1 MKIKKHY
8 LWLAAFVGILSI
20 GGITVEN
27 GKYFEIAK
35 NIELYANVYKEINTF
50 YVDDL
55 DPARTMRIG
64 IDAML
69 KSLDPFTNYISESEI
84 EGYRFATE
92 GKYNGIGAT
101 VQQIGDYPV
110 ITETYENYP
119 AFKAGLKSGDII
131 LSVDGQS
138 AKGKDSDDVY
148 DIMKGAPGTEMEL
161 NIRRPGESKELKIKL
176 KRDEVEVSNVPYQ
189 GMVQDEI
196 GYVVLTTFTREAGSN
211 IQKAVQ
217 DLKSKNP
224 NLKGIILDL
233 RGNGGGL
240 LNEAVD
246 LVNTFVPR
254 GELVVST
261 KGKVADWDRNYKT
274 TGASVDEKLPLAI
287 LIDKGSASASEI
299 VSGALQDLDRGIVL
313 GQRSYGKGLVQ
324 NVKDLG
330 YNAKVKITTAK
341 YYVPS
346 GRCIQGVTYKDGLA
360 VDIPDSLRTA
370 FKTRNGRRVLDGG
383 GILPDIYIDAES
395 KSPVVRSLRDKF
407 YIFDYVTEFTLKNPK
422 IGDIKDFHFT
432 DFEGFMQYLEKRKFE
447 GETESDKQL
456 KELLAKAK
464 KEKYELGTEINALE
478 NKLSIAKKAEIR
490 QYKSDII
497 DLIEKEIASRY
508 YYEKGKIQMGLR
520 NDKEIVE
527 AVKILRDPV
536 KYQKILMSK

>member
-1 MKIKKHY
+1 MRIKKTI
-8 LWLAAFVGILSI
+8 LFSAVFVGLI
-20 GGITVEN
+20 GFAGVNIKD
-27 GKYFEIAK
+27 GKFFEIAK
-35 NIELYANVYKEINTF
+35 NIELFANVYKEINTF

-92 GKYNGIGAT
+92 GKYSGIGAT
-101 VQQIGDYPV
+101 VQKIGDFPV
-110 ITETYENYP
+110 ITELYENCP
-119 AFKAGLKSGDII
+119 AFKAGLKAGDII
-131 LSVDGQS
+131 VSVDGQN
-138 AKGKDSDDVY
+138 AKGREADDVY
-148 DIMKGAPGTEMEL
+148 DIMKGTPGTEMDL
-161 NIRRPGESKELKIKL
+161 LVRRPGESKEIKIKL
-176 KRDEVEVSNVPYQ
+176 KREEVEVSNVPYQ
-189 GMVQDEI
+189 GMVQDDI
-196 GYVVLTTFTREAGSN
+196 GYVVLTTFTRDAGAN

-217 DLKSKNP
+217 DLKTKNP
-224 NLKGIILDL
+224 NMKGIILDL

-274 TGASVDEKLPLAI
+274 TGNPTEEKLPLAI

-299 VSGALQDLDRGIVL
+299 VSGALQDLDRGVVM

-346 GRCIQGVTYKDGLA
+346 GRCIQGVTYKDGVA

-370 FKTRNGRRVLDGG
+370 FKTRNGRKVLDGG

-395 KSPVVRSLRDKF
+395 KSPVVRSLRDQF
-407 YIFDYVTEFTLKNPK
+407 YIFDYVTEYTLKNPK
-422 IGDIKDFHFT
+422 IGEIKDFHFS
-432 DFEGFMQYLEKRKFE
+432 DFENFMQYLEKRNFE
-447 GETESDKQL
+447 GETETDKQI
-456 KELLAKAK
+456 KELIAKAK
-464 KEKYELGTEINALE
+464 KEKYDLGGEIKSLE
-478 NKLSIAKKAEIR
+478 TKLSGSKKAEIR
-490 QYKSDII
+490 QYKQDII
-497 DLIEKEIASRY
+497 DLIEKEIAARY

-520 NDKEIVE
+520 NDKEIEE
-527 AVKILRDPV
+527 AVKILRDQA
-536 KYQKILMSK
+536 KYKKILISK

>member
-1 MKIKKHY
+1 MKIKKRY
-8 LWLAAFVGILSI
+8 ILPVALVSLLGI
-20 GGITVEN
+20 GGVTVEN

-35 NIELYANVYKEINTF
+35 NIELYANVYKEINTY

-92 GKYNGIGAT
+92 GKYSGIGAT
-101 VQQIGDYPV
+101 VEKVGDYPTL
-110 ITETYENYP
+110 TETYENCP
-119 AFKAGLKSGDII
+119 AFKAGLKAGDVII
-131 LSVDGQS
+131 SVDGQS
-138 AKGKDSDDVY
+138 AKGKDSDAVY
-148 DIMKGAPGTEMEL
+148 DIMKGAPGTEMDL
-161 NIRRPGESKELKIKL
+161 VIKRPGESKELKIKL
-176 KRDEVEVSNVPYQ
+176 KREEVEVSNVPYQ
-189 GMVQDEI
+189 GMVQDDI

-217 DLKSKNP
+217 DLKTKHP
-224 NLKGIILDL
+224 NMKGLILDL

-274 TGASVDEKLPLAI
+274 TGMPIDEKIPMAI

-299 VSGALQDLDRGIVL
+299 VSGALQDLDRAVVL

-346 GRCIQGVTYKDGLA
+346 GRCIQGVTYKDGVA

-395 KSPVVRSLRDKF
+395 KSPVVRSLRDKY
-407 YIFDYVTEFTLKNPK
+407 YIFDYVTEYTLKTPK
-422 IGDIKDFHFT
+422 IAEIKDFHFT
-432 DFEGFMQYLEKRKFE
+432 DFEGFLQYLEKRKFE
-447 GETESDKQL
+447 GETESDKKLQA
-456 KELLAKAK
+456 LLAEAK
-464 KEKYELGTEINALE
+464 KEKFDLSAEAKVLE
-478 NKLSIAKKAEIR
+478 AKLSAAKKAELR
-490 QYKSDII
+490 LYKQDII
-497 DLIEKEIASRY
+497 DLIEKEIAARY

-520 NDKEIVE
+520 NDKEITE
-527 AVKILRDPV
+527 AVKLLRDEARY
-536 KYQKILMSK
+536 KKLLNSK

>member
-1 MKIKKHY
+1 MRIKKTI
-8 LWLAAFVGILSI
+8 LFPAVFVGLI
-20 GGITVEN
+20 GFAGVNIKD
-27 GKYFEIAK
+27 GKFFEIAK
-35 NIELYANVYKEINTF
+35 NIELFANVYKEINTF

-92 GKYNGIGAT
+92 GKYSGIGAT
-101 VQQIGDYPV
+101 VQKIGDFPV
-110 ITETYENYP
+110 ITELYENCP
-119 AFKAGLKSGDII
+119 AFKAGLKAGDII
-131 LSVDGQS
+131 VSVDGQN
-138 AKGKDSDDVY
+138 AKGREADDVY
-148 DIMKGAPGTEMEL
+148 DIMKGTPGTEMDL
-161 NIRRPGESKELKIKL
+161 LVRRPGESKEIKIKL
-176 KRDEVEVSNVPYQ
+176 KREEVEVSNVPYQ
-189 GMVQDEI
+189 GMVQDDI
-196 GYVVLTTFTREAGSN
+196 GYVVLTTFTRDAGAN

-217 DLKSKNP
+217 DLKTKNP
-224 NLKGIILDL
+224 NMKGIILDL

-274 TGASVDEKLPLAI
+274 TGNPTEEKLPLAI

-299 VSGALQDLDRGIVL
+299 VSGALQDLDRGVVM

-346 GRCIQGVTYKDGLA
+346 GRCIQGVTYKDGVA

-370 FKTRNGRRVLDGG
+370 FKTRNGRKVLDGG

-395 KSPVVRSLRDKF
+395 KSPVVRSLRDQF
-407 YIFDYVTEFTLKNPK
+407 YIFDYVTEYTLKNPK
-422 IGDIKDFHFT
+422 IGEIKDFHFS
-432 DFEGFMQYLEKRKFE
+432 DFENFMQYLEKRNFE
-447 GETESDKQL
+447 GETETDKQI
-456 KELLAKAK
+456 KELIAKAK
-464 KEKYELGTEINALE
+464 KEKYDLSGEIKSLE
-478 NKLSIAKKAEIR
+478 TKLSGSKKAEIR
-490 QYKSDII
+490 QYKQDII
-497 DLIEKEIASRY
+497 DLIEKEIAARY

-520 NDKEIVE
+520 NDKEIEE
-527 AVKILRDPV
+527 AVKILRDQA
-536 KYQKILMSK
+536 KYKKILISK

>member
-1 MKIKKHY
+1 MKLKKRY
-8 LWLAAFVGILSI
+8 LFPIAFAGMLGI
-20 GGITVEN
+20 GTITVEN

-101 VQQIGDYPV
+101 IQKIGEFPV
-110 ITETYENYP
+110 ITETYENCP
-119 AFKAGLKSGDII
+119 AFKAGLKAGDMI
-131 LSVDGQS
+131 LSVDGQT

-148 DIMKGAPGTEMEL
+148 DIMKGAPGSEMEL
-161 NIRRPGESKELKIKL
+161 NIRRPGESKDLKIKL

-189 GMVQDEI
+189 GMVQDDI
-196 GYVVLTTFTREAGSN
+196 GYVVLTTFTREAGAN

-224 NLKGIILDL
+224 NMKGLILDL

-274 TGASVDEKLPLAI
+274 TGAPIDEKMPLTI
-287 LIDKGSASASEI
+287 LVDKGSASASEI
-299 VSGALQDLDRGIVL
+299 VSGALQDLDRGIVM

-324 NVKDLG
+324 NIKDLG

-346 GRCIQGVTYKDGLA
+346 GRCIQGVTYKDGA
-360 VDIPDSLRTA
+360 PVSIPDSLRTA
-370 FKTRNGRRVLDGG
+370 FKTKNGRKVLDGG

-395 KSPVVRSLRDKF
+395 KSPVVRSLRDQF
-407 YIFDYVTEFTLKNPK
+407 YIFDYVTEFALKNPK
-422 IGDIKDFHFT
+422 IGEVKDFHFT
-432 DFEGFMQYLEKRKFE
+432 DFEGFIQYLEKRKFE
-447 GETESDKQL
+447 GETESDKQI
-456 KELLAKAK
+456 KALLAEAK
-464 KEKYELGTEINALE
+464 KEKYDLNGEINALE
-478 NKLSIAKKAEIR
+478 TKLAAAKKAEIR
-490 QYKSDII
+490 QYKKDIV

-520 NDKEIVE
+520 NDKEIEE
-527 AVKILRDPV
+527 AVKVLRDAAR
-536 KYQKILMSK
+536 YQKILKGK